1 MIKFRS
7 PIYREQKEDTEKEKK
22 SGSVKDKLKK
32 VGLVLGTGLIV
43 TGGILTGKEIA
54 SKETSASDP
63 EEAAET
69 ENTTEG

>member
-7 PIYREQKEDTEKEKK
+7 PVYMEKKEKTEKEKK

-54 SKETSASDP
+54 SKEDSDSEP
-63 EEAAET
+63 ATET
-69 ENTTEG
+69 ETTETTE